1 MEGHVGDRLIVHG
14 RRVGQSTSEGMIIEV
29 LTMPSRH
36 YRVRWADGH
45 ESMMYPGSDVT
56 IERADETPPHPRF
69 LSIEVRLVEDADTC
83 QATATTMTA
92 TGTFT
97 GRGEA
102 RRNPADPQV
111 PMIGEEL
118 AIARSLRDLADG
130 FTDAADAAMARRE
143 NRPVH
148 LIQ

>member
-14 RRVGQSTSEGMIIEV
+14 RRVGQAGAEGTIIEV
-29 LTMPSRH
+29 LTAPSRH
-36 YRVRWADGH
+36 YRVRWTDGH

-56 IERADETPPHPRF
+56 IEPAEEPRSHPRF
-69 LSIEVRLVEDADTC
+69 LSIEVRLVEDADC
-83 QATATTMTA
+83 CRATATTMTA
-92 TGTFT
+92 AGTFT

-102 RRNPADPQV
+102 RRHPADPQV

-130 FTDAADAAMARRE
+130 FVEAADAAIARRE

-148 LIQ
+148 LVT